1 VLSLKHRNSFKP
13 SCFDCFIYSKYCT
26 GIFSPESSGSFYI
39 RSFSHIYIA
48 SFAPASSVVQS
59 RQLMRPLSAALA
71 SREVL
76 QTFSFGE
83 KLLEIGSNSHLS
95 SLLIIQM
102 DITDGLGFD
111 FRFVIVGN
119 NVNSPV
125 RTSAIV
131 LLQHFATSSFLTSW
145 PSNYNEL
152 TQPLIACNYPL

>member
-13 SCFDCFIYSKYCT
+13 SCFDCFIYSKYYT

-76 QTFSFGE
+76 QDPRHYRQAIYFSEHEQYYKHTSRHTIITLKYYRYSGKSPRE
-83 KLLEIGSNSHLS
+83 PNYTTREYRKD
-95 SLLIIQM
+95 SLL
-102 DITDGLGFD
+102 
-111 FRFVIVGN
+111 
-119 NVNSPV
+119 
-125 RTSAIV
+125 
-131 LLQHFATSSFLTSW
+131 
-145 PSNYNEL
+145 
-152 TQPLIACNYPL
+152 